1 MSTALFRTFSYYC
14 YYGCLLNVSIIVP
27 AVDNHVRVSTVCCS
41 IPLPSLFS
49 EFPFPLPKRNKR
61 TKNCD
66 TCPSA
71 AIVCLELSAQF
82 NAFMAMK
89 ARKEETKINKCA
101 ASCLHASGFPNDS
114 SSYKAAYVVLLQT
127 IVSPGA
133 VAMVSRFIHGTLAH
147 LRALFFH
154 VMSGC
159 LFFFFR
165 WQYNGAIGSRS
176 RTISSDCANVLLR

>member
-1 MSTALFRTFSYYC
+1 MSF
-14 YYGCLLNVSIIVP
+14 
-27 AVDNHVRVSTVCCS
+27 
-41 IPLPSLFS
+41 
-49 EFPFPLPKRNKR
+49 
-61 TKNCD
+61 
-66 TCPSA
+66 A

-133 VAMVSRFIHGTLAH
+133 VAMVSRFIHRALAH

-159 LFFFFR
+159 LFFFFFSL
-165 WQYNGAIGSRS
+165 AIQWRDRVAQPHNLQRLRERIVEVSGGVSGMKESKKPEKAVPKR
-176 RTISSDCANVLLR
+176 RCCTAPTFGDAERACVISVCCVK